1 MAAKKNVEEVK
12 VTEEVIEE
20 PEVEVVEEPVTEEAT
35 AKEAE
40 KEPEATEEKKENFI
54 KRWASAQKKEWKEH
68 PVKKAGKTLGQVTI
82 GVLAVIGGKRVF
94 DAVTDNSEVVET
106 VVPALVDKVEDVAE
120 TTIEEF

>member
-20 PEVEVVEEPVTEEAT
+20 PEVKVVEEPVAEEDT
-35 AKEAE
+35 VKEAE
-40 KEPEATEEKKENFI
+40 EPKVEEEKKENII

-68 PVKKAGKTLGQVTI
+68 PVKKAGKTLGQVAI

-94 DAVTDNSEVVET
+94 DAITDNSEVVET

-120 TTIEEF
+120 TTIDEV

>member
-20 PEVEVVEEPVTEEAT
+20 PEVKVVEEPVAEEETVKETEEEP
-35 AKEAE
+35 KAE
-40 KEPEATEEKKENFI
+40 EKKKENFI
-54 KRWASAQKKEWKEH
+54 KRWANAQKKEWKEH
-68 PVKKAGKTLGQVTI
+68 PVKKTGKTLGQVAI